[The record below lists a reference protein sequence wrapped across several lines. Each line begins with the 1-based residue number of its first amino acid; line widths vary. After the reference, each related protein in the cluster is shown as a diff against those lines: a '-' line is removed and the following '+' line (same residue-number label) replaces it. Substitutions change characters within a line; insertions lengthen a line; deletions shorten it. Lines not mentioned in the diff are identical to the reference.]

1 MGNGPLIWS
10 ICHLKMPL
18 KFVTTKSLRTDK
30 KTNLTKVQL
39 NVICEM
45 SLNVLS
51 NSSYIRFH
59 WEPGGACCV
68 CKPIRSPCTSP
79 HCSFPPNCH
88 QRRDEQLIPDGTKC
102 VIVTMCGT
110 AFNLLEKTSINIS
123 DSSSCCWWFV
133 SCGDGDV
140 NISINNISGAVLL
153 HSHIEEK
160 GTEVIILN
168 LWMYKH
174 CFVWLDNI
182 VRHNYS

>member
-110 AFNLLEKTSINIS
+110 AFNLLEKSSINFRLLFLLLVICLLWRWRCQHLHQQHLC
-123 DSSSCCWWFV
+123 SCPA
-133 SCGDGDV
+133 S
-140 NISINNISGAVLL
+140 L
-153 HSHIEEK
+153 
-160 GTEVIILN
+160 
-168 LWMYKH
+168 KH
-174 CFVWLDNI
+174 
-182 VRHNYS
+182 